1 MSKPPA
7 GPATS
12 PIDGEIR
19 KVSSLI
25 ETAQHLLSEHKMVDM
40 AALRDKVETLCRTIE
55 EVKPEDAER
64 VIRAITE
71 ITRNLDTLSAA
82 LTFQNES
89 VTAQSRGAT
98 GMQASAAYNKGKKE
112 S

>member
-7 GPATS
+7 GPATNS
-12 PIDGEIR
+12 IDEEIR

-40 AALRDKVETLCRTIE
+40 AALQDKVETLCRTIE
-55 EVKPEDAER
+55 KVKPDDAER

-71 ITRNLDTLSAA
+71 ITKNLDGLSAA
-82 LTFQNES
+82 LTLQNEA
-89 VTAQSRGAT
+89 VAAQSKGAT
-98 GMQASAAYNKGKKE
+98 GMQASAAYSKGKKE